1 MQCLEYP
8 FDPAVILAKKRAL
21 RRELLKQ
28 DGLVQKRVAILSGST
43 VGEIKNILELFLLNA
58 GIQPTFYVGDHARFY
73 EDGMIEPSRSLA
85 GFAPDVIYMHTCVH
99 NLENLPRQTDTPEE
113 AERKFQSE
121 TQRWQQLWRALQRFE
136 CPVIQN
142 TFELPDVRVM
152 GHLDAVDVHGR
163 VRFVNLMNNMV
174 SSWAAQTPNFYLHDL
189 CWLSASVGLEKWCS
203 PSAWYAYQYAQAVEC
218 IPLLCHSV
226 ANIMKSLFGKN
237 KKGLV
242 LDLDNTLWGGVIGDD
257 GAEGVALGGE
267 SPPGRAFSAF
277 QEYLKELSGMGVLLN
292 VASKNE
298 DSAARSGFAR
308 PDSVLHDEDFVCFKA
323 NWDPK
328 PHNIA
333 SIAKEINLLP
343 DSLVFVDDNPAER
356 ALVRQ
361 ELPEVAAP
369 EMTAP
374 ETYMRTLD
382 RGGWFEPVSVSDDDR
397 KRTGMYRQNRQR
409 AEAQSAAADYDSYL
423 RGLEMRCTFGAFD
436 APHIERITQLIN
448 KTNQFN
454 LTTRRYTAA
463 ETAACAADPACL
475 TLYGRLADTFGDNG
489 IVTAVIGHFAGSTL
503 TVDLWVMSCRVFQR
517 GLEYAVF
524 DRICDIC
531 RARGTWDIRGIFRPT
546 AKNRPAAGFYDS
558 LGFEKISES
567 DEETVYR
574 FAVPEN
580 SAPLNQVMEVEI
592 V

>member
-8 FDPAVILAKKRAL
+8 FDSAMILAKKRAL
-21 RRELLKQ
+21 RKELLRQ
-28 DGLVQKRVAILSGST
+28 DGLIQKRIAILSGST
-43 VGEIKNILELFLLNA
+43 VGEIQNILELFLLNA

-73 EDGMIEPSRSLA
+73 EDGMFDASGALA
-85 GFAPDVIYMHTCVH
+85 AFAPDLIYVHTSIH
-99 NLENLPRQTDTPEE
+99 NLENLPLQTDSPEE
-113 AERKFQSE
+113 AAEKLQAE
-121 TQRWQQLWRALQRFE
+121 TQRWMGFWRALQRFG

-142 TFELPDVRVM
+142 NFELPDVRVM
-152 GHLDAVDVHGR
+152 GNLDAVDIHGR
-163 VRFVNLMNNMV
+163 VRFVSQMNNMT
-174 SSWAAQTPNFYLHDL
+174 SLWAAQTPNFYLHDL

-226 ANIMKSLFGKN
+226 AGMIKSVFGKN

-267 SPPGRAFSAF
+267 SPSGRAFSAF
-277 QEYLKELSGMGVLLN
+277 QAYLKELSGMGVLLN

-308 PDSVLHDEDFVCFKA
+308 ADSVLHEEDFVCFKA
-323 NWDPK
+323 NWEPK
-328 PHNIA
+328 PRNITA
-333 SIAKEINLLP
+333 IAQEINLLP
-343 DSLVFVDDNPAER
+343 ESLVFVDDNPAER

-361 ELPEVAAP
+361 ELPDVAAP
-369 EMTAP
+369 EMAAP
-374 ETYMRTLD
+374 ETYLRTLD

-397 KRTGMYRQNRQR
+397 QRTDMYRQNRQR
-409 AEAQSAAADYDSYL
+409 AEAREAAADYDSYL
-423 RGLEMRCTFGAFD
+423 RSLKMRCAFGAFD
-436 APHIERITQLIN
+436 APHLERITQLIN

-475 TLYGRLADTFGDNG
+475 TLYGRLGDKFGDNG
-489 IVTAVIGHFAGSTL
+489 IVTAVIGHFAGDTL
-503 TVDLWVMSCRVFQR
+503 TIDLWVMSCRVFQR

-524 DRICDIC
+524 DRICGIC
-531 RARGTWDIRGIFRPT
+531 RQRGVRTVRGIFRPT
-546 AKNRPAAGFYDS
+546 AKNKPAAGFYAA
-558 LGFEKISES
+558 LGFETVSES
-567 DEETVYR
+567 AEETVYR

-580 SAPLNQVMEVEI
+580 GAPLNHVMEVEI